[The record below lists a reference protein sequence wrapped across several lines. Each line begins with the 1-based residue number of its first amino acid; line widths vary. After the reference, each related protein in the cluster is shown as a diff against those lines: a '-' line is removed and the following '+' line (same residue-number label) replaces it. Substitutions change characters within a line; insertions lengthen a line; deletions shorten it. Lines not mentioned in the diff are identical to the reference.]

1 MTAHITYP
9 DIDQVC
15 VSFSEIWLKNILRSK
30 IGFDGVIFS
39 DDLTM
44 KGAGK
49 YNMHE
54 KAMKAI
60 KRVVIWFWYAMIM
73 KEPIKL
79 LIVLKKKDCK
89 DVGKLELCKNLK
101 FLIGMN

>member
-15 VSFSEIWLKNILRSK
+15 VSFSKIWLKNILRSK

-44 KGAGK
+44 KGAGE
-49 YNMHE
+49 YNMEE

-60 KRVVIWFWYAMIM
+60 EAGCDM
-73 KEPIKL
+73 
-79 LIVLKKKDCK
+79 VLVCNDYEG
-89 DVGKLELCKNLK
+89 DNASY
-101 FLIGMN
+101 